1 MFSFTFPI
9 SSSFFSSLLFCYLNM
24 NIINIRMDWRRK
36 WQPSPV
42 FLPGKFHGQ
51 RSLVGYSLWGH
62 KRVRHDWATSNSK
75 VCKKAERWVCSIWCV
90 LAGFNPSSIWLR
102 SEDGPEDLVCVCVFS
117 RSFLSDSLRP
127 RDCSPP
133 GSSVLRI
140 SQGRILGW
148 FAISCSR
155 KSSRARDQIPCL
167 VFPASRW
174 TLCNCTTWCSP
185 VRTWTC
191 FKTTLSL

>member
-1 MFSFTFPI
+1 MI
-9 SSSFFSSLLFCYLNM
+9 
-24 NIINIRMDWRRK
+24 
-36 WQPSPV
+36 
-42 FLPGKFHGQ
+42 PGSG
-51 RSLVGYSLWGH
+51 RSLGVGSGNPFQHSCLGNFMDRGAWWGTVYGVT
-62 KRVRHDWATSNSK
+62 KGSDTTERLATAKSVRRQN
-75 VCKKAERWVCSIWCV
+75 AECAAYGAC
-90 LAGFNPSSIWLR
+90 WL
-102 SEDGPEDLVCVCVFS
+102 DLIPAPFDFALKMALRTWCVCVLS

-127 RDCSPP
+127 RDWSPP

-148 FAISCSR
+148 VAISCSR

>member
-1 MFSFTFPI
+1 MCAIIKVYEITRNFNKCPVMFSFTFPI

-102 SEDGPEDLVCVCVFS
+102 SEDGPEDLVCV
-117 RSFLSDSLRP
+117 RAQSLIP
-127 RDCSPP
+127 
-133 GSSVLRI
+133 VWLFET
-140 SQGRILGW
+140 QGLEPTRL
-148 FAISCSR
+148 
-155 KSSRARDQIPCL
+155 
-167 VFPASRW
+167 
-174 TLCNCTTWCSP
+174 LCP
-185 VRTWTC
+185 
-191 FKTTLSL
+191 